1 MAHLMQKYIS
11 SMTHHINPGR
21 IRVMNEIIRTYILSV
36 EMHLPTQDTLA
47 IIKKIVGAYKEV
59 PFYIQP
65 FSGNA

>member
-1 MAHLMQKYIS
+1 
-11 SMTHHINPGR
+11 
-21 IRVMNEIIRTYILSV
+21 MNEIIRTYILSV
-36 EMHLPTQDTLA
+36 EMHLPTNDTLA

>member
-1 MAHLMQKYIS
+1 
-11 SMTHHINPGR
+11 
-21 IRVMNEIIRTYILSV
+21 MNEIIRTYIVSV

-47 IIKKIVGAYKEV
+47 IIKRLVGVNKDV